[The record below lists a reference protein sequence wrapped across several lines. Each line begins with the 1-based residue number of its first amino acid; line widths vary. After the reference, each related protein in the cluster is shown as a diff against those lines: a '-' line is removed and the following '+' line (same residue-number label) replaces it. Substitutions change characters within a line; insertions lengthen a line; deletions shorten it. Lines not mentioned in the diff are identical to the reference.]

1 VQPAPFKAMELFNL
15 RDDPAEKNTLPVTH
29 PEFVRLQQEL
39 QHHLVRVIGRSR
51 PEAQQETETK

>member
-1 VQPAPFKAMELFNL
+1 MELFNL